1 MHIAIL
7 EKRTRCF
14 FSVFSLAYLKISVI
28 MRREGEKVAA
38 ALVRSRYRGESAP
51 LGKNPRWQCARST
64 PKDGYLQPANE
75 VVCVPPLLSFVL
87 CMCLRAGS
95 FASLRV
101 RRLPIGDHQ

>member
-1 MHIAIL
+1 MWTVRIVTPCLAKLGGPFAMHIAIL

-51 LGKNPRWQCARST
+51 LGKNPRWQCARSNAAC
-64 PKDGYLQPANE
+64 K
-75 VVCVPPLLSFVL
+75 
-87 CMCLRAGS
+87 
-95 FASLRV
+95 
-101 RRLPIGDHQ
+101 